1 MAAFDYVSSGITALS
16 GLNAL
21 INGPDEARRNMKYQS
36 DLAFSNWRAQQEYNS
51 PVNQRKRLMEA
62 GVNPNVAFQGVQ
74 TTAGNAPA
82 PPETAPF
89 GNIQP
94 SSVYSSQM
102 LSSTAQSIAA
112 LAQASKSQSE
122 NKSIQTLLAGQ
133 IKQLNLE
140 NVGQDIQNQLNDFQ
154 LRLNRAYGHRKMSA
168 ETETAVSNYFR
179 TLQELQNAGKTGK
192 ILDEQVYQAGVD
204 SLIKDLEK
212 LGKDTEIKML
222 QETAKQLPARLAAEI
237 NEINQRADAANAAA
251 ESSRASAESTRKATE
266 FEEKV
271 RPIREKLLQN
281 QDTREVLENGSLS
294 NEVLQA
300 LSDYDWN
307 LEMVEQSKDVRP
319 IVKKFVGFIRVI
331 ARQSTLPVT
340 DILRGILKK

>member
-1 MAAFDYVSSGITALS
+1 MSAFDYVTSGVTALS

-21 INGPDEARRNMKYQS
+21 INGPDEARRNMKYQQE
-36 DLAFSNWRAQQEYNS
+36 LAFTNWRAMQDYNS
-51 PVNQRKRLMEA
+51 PLNQRKRLQEA
-62 GVNPNVAFQGVQ
+62 GINPNVAFEGVQ

-82 PPETAPF
+82 PPETVPF

-94 SSVYSSQM
+94 SSVYSAQM

-112 LAQASKSQSE
+112 LAQASKTKKESKTIDS
-122 NKSIQTLLAGQ
+122 LLAGQ

-154 LRLNRAYGHRKMSA
+154 LRLNRVYGHRKMSA
-168 ETETAVSNYFR
+168 ETETAVTNYFR
-179 TLQELQNAGKTGK
+179 TIQDLQNAGKTGK

-212 LGKDTEIKML
+212 LGKDTEIQML
-222 QETAKQLPARLAAEI
+222 KETAKQLPARLTAEI
-237 NEINQRADAANAAA
+237 NEINERANAANAAA
-251 ESSRASAESTRKATE
+251 ESSRASAEFTRKNTE

-281 QDTREVLENGSLS
+281 QVTREVLENGSTA

-307 LEMVEQSKDVRP
+307 VEMLEQSKNVRP
-319 IVKKFVGFIRVI
+319 IVKKFVGLVRVL
-331 ARQSTLPVT
+331 ARQSTLPLT